1 MQPLLRLML
10 VAEAIALAVTANP
23 INATGPGAAGDDKDI
38 ECGPLLAARD
48 DPIDVRVRWTLD
60 RTCTHK
66 VSATTLIGDARDGE
80 KEEAVY
86 RAVMQAIERSDL
98 AKRTIMAWKTDC
110 PGYGAQD
117 PRRRQCE
124 LLMGPVDNN
133 WVSKCDTVIK
143 HFDAAG
149 RIETP
154 PVGFGGDYA
163 NSQEWVDLGATSE
176 THHLN
181 FIVYCAPSLSQK
193 PVPRPSGGEA
203 QYDFARKKWT
213 EDHPDGPSKLVLMY
227 NEATDTKNWPK
238 APENMDMDGAITAQD
253 PDPPVT
259 SDRRRVAATLTIHPL
274 YLASFFQNGEW
285 GGTSIDDHSFY
296 DWVDVT
302 LDEND
307 DDMPIESFATLSAT
321 IHHEFF
327 HLRAIGNLFDHR
339 GASSYGFQN
348 MLAHKDETLPELYK
362 FLGLQTEFFS
372 RGLAVNEDGTISE
385 LP

>member
-1 MQPLLRLML
+1 MQALVRLML
-10 VAEAIALAVTANP
+10 VAEAITLAVTANP
-23 INATGPGAAGDDKDI
+23 INATGAAGDDSDI
-38 ECGPLLAARD
+38 ERGPLLAARD

-60 RTCTHK
+60 RTCTHQ
-66 VSATTLIGDARDGE
+66 VSPATVMGGARDRA
-80 KEEAVY
+80 KERAVY
-86 RAVMQAIERSDL
+86 EAVMQAIERSDL

-133 WVSKCDTVIK
+133 WVSKCDRVIK
-143 HFDAAG
+143 HLDAAS

-154 PVGFGGDYA
+154 PVGFGGEYA
-163 NSQEWVDLGATSE
+163 NSREWVDLGATSE
-176 THHLN
+176 THHFN
-181 FIVYCAPSLSQK
+181 FIVYCAPSLSPE

-203 QYDFARKKWT
+203 HYDFARKKWI
-213 EDHPDGPSKLVLMY
+213 EEHPEAPSQLVRMY
-227 NEATDTKNWPK
+227 DQATDTANWPE
-238 APENMDMDGAITAQD
+238 APENMVMLGAIMAQD

-259 SDRRRVAATLTIHPL
+259 SDRRRVPATLTIHPL

-339 GASSYGFQN
+339 GDGSYGFQN
-348 MLAHKDETLPELYK
+348 MLAHKDETLPEFYK